1 MDRQACLS
9 NFHFIRVP
17 IFFALISLILYSLK
31 AHQLRSFSFR
41 FTLYTLYFTL
51 STLLFPLYSFHFTL
65 YTLLFILYSLYF
77 TLYTLLFPLTSLP
90 VFAWYATVVLLETF
104 VEITLIHK
112 ADLEANLGYGIF
124 TFKDKFCG
132 NTHFLVHKVFVR
144 TYA

>member
-1 MDRQACLS
+1 M
-9 NFHFIRVP
+9 P
-17 IFFALISLILYSLK
+17 IQFSFYTGAYFLCTYISYTLFAKSSSASQFLFSLYSL
-31 AHQLRSFSFR
+31 
-41 FTLYTLYFTL
+41 YFI
-51 STLLFPLYSFHFTL
+51 LYSFHFTL
-65 YTLLFILYSLYF
+65 STFHFTLSTLLFILYSLYF